1 MADGTARQASESARA
16 VEGVWRIES
25 AKIIATLTRNVG
37 DLDLAEDLAGQAL
50 LEAVEQWPATG
61 VPRNPAAW
69 LTAVAMRRAIDGWRR
84 RERLDERYAHLAREL
99 GHGSSRFEDEAWD
112 PDRIDDDVL
121 RLMFI
126 ACHPVLSRKAQV
138 AMTLRVVGGLTTEE
152 IGKAFLVP
160 TATVQQR
167 IVRAKKT
174 LTAAKVA
181 FEVPGRDEFAS
192 RLGAVLGVLYLVFN
206 EGYAAST
213 GREWMRTDLSGEA
226 LRLARILAELVPM
239 EPEAHG
245 LVALMELT
253 ASRFGAR
260 TTPAGEPILLSDQD
274 RTRWDRAQIM
284 RGLAALARS
293 DAVGRGRGPYGLQAA
308 IAECHA
314 RAATFEDTDWK
325 RIVLLYEA
333 LAQLAPSPVVDL
345 NHAAA
350 VSMAYGPEPALEYVD
365 KLVAAGELAG
375 YHLLPSVRGELLG
388 RLGRTEEARTELLE
402 AARLAG
408 NERER
413 AVLTAKADAVCTPAD
428 PSTTERPGSE

>member
-1 MADGTARQASESARA
+1 MTDEA
-16 VEGVWRIES
+16 VREETRKAVDAVWRIES
-25 AKIIATLTRNVG
+25 AKIVATLTRTVG
-37 DLDLAEDLAGQAL
+37 DLDLAEDLAAQAL

-69 LTAVAMRRAIDGWRR
+69 PTSVAARRAIDGWRR
-84 RERLDERYAHLAREL
+84 RERLDERYAHFAREL
-99 GHGSSRFEDEAWD
+99 ENDASHFDDVSWD

-126 ACHPVLSRKAQV
+126 ACHPVLNRKAQV
-138 AMTLRVVGGLTTEE
+138 ALTLRVVGGLTTEE
-152 IGKAFLVP
+152 IAKAFLTP

-167 IVRAKKT
+167 IVRAKKA
-174 LTAAKVA
+174 LTASKAV
-181 FEVPGRDEFAS
+181 FEVPGREEFSS
-192 RLGAVLGVLYLVFN
+192 RLSAVLGVLYLVFN
-206 EGYAAST
+206 EGYAASS
-213 GREWMRTDLSGEA
+213 GDEWMRAELSAEA
-226 LRLARILAELVPM
+226 LRLARILAELVPR
-239 EPEAHG
+239 ESEVHG

-260 TTPAGEPILLSDQD
+260 TTSTGEPILLADQD
-274 RTRWDRAQIM
+274 RTRWDRLQIS
-284 RGLAALARS
+284 RGLAALERA

-325 RIVLLYEA
+325 KIVILYEA

-350 VSMAYGPEPALEYVD
+350 VSMAYGPGPALEFVD
-365 KLVAAGELAG
+365 KLVASGELAD
-375 YHLLPSVRGELLG
+375 YHLLPSVRGELLSQ
-388 RLGRTEEARTELLE
+388 LGRSEEARTELLE

-413 AVLTAKADAVCTPAD
+413 AVLVAKADALLPD
-428 PSTTERPGSE
+428 R